1 MRIGLEHPDVRYE
14 IVYGVSNNQRSWYDN
29 SNAYRLGYKPEDNS
43 EPYAEAVLVGEPS
56 NPDPIAERYQGG
68 TLPAGG
74 YTAKTPP
81 A

>member
-1 MRIGLEHPDVRYE
+1 MKRCCRRFEGLCR
-14 IVYGVSNNQRSWYDN
+14 RCLFDN

-43 EPYAEAVLVGEPS
+43 EPYAEAVLAAEPP

-68 TLPAGG
+68 TLPAAE